1 MKRVQLINAGV
12 PEGCVGEATSSI
24 GQVAEHGDK
33 GELRHISQ
41 TIKSIIATP
50 EKYAKSTG
58 SHWYRLAEALL
69 REKHLAEEA
78 ASRDPVRF
86 KQWGKDICPKALHQM
101 YTACEIPIARKAAV
115 MPDAHLG
122 YGVPIGCVLATEG
135 AVIPNAVGVDIGCRM
150 QLSVFDIPWD
160 MFEHRNLPFR
170 KVLLEETRF
179 GAGCTFDTGERTH
192 PVMDDER
199 WNAMRLLK
207 NLREKAA
214 TQLGTSGGGNHF
226 VEFGYLDVGMG
237 DPLGTGMEGGRY
249 LALMSHSGSRRM
261 GMDIANTYHKLAKQ
275 RLPKALSRFSE
286 LAWLDLDSDL
296 GQQYWLAMNLAG
308 AYARANHD
316 CIHKA
321 IQKALGAECLAL
333 IENHH
338 NFAWKEIHDGKELI
352 VHRKGATPAEQGLLG
367 VIPGSMADPAF
378 IVSGKGNSD
387 SLNSASHGAGRRMSR
402 TQAKK
407 ELDPKAAFK
416 YLESK
421 GVELISAGLDE
432 MPGAYKDILQVMA
445 EQADLVDTLAR
456 FDPKMVRM
464 AGK

>member
-1 MKRVQLINAGV
+1 M
-12 PEGCVGEATSSI
+12 
-24 GQVAEHGDK
+24 
-33 GELRHISQ
+33 
-41 TIKSIIATP
+41 
-50 EKYAKSTG
+50 
-58 SHWYRLAEALL
+58 
-69 REKHLAEEA
+69 
-78 ASRDPVRF
+78 
-86 KQWGKDICPKALHQM
+86 
-101 YTACEIPIARKAAV
+101 
-115 MPDAHLG
+115 
-122 YGVPIGCVLATEG
+122 
-135 AVIPNAVGVDIGCRM
+135 
-150 QLSVFDIPWD
+150 
-160 MFEHRNLPFR
+160 
-170 KVLLEETRF
+170 
-179 GAGCTFDTGERTH
+179 
-192 PVMDDER
+192 
-199 WNAMRLLK
+199 
-207 NLREKAA
+207 
-214 TQLGTSGGGNHF
+214 
-226 VEFGYLDVGMG
+226 
-237 DPLGTGMEGGRY
+237 
-249 LALMSHSGSRRM
+249 
-261 GMDIANTYHKLAKQ
+261 
-275 RLPKALSRFSE
+275 
-286 LAWLDLDSDL
+286 

-321 IQKALGAECLAL
+321 IQKALGAQCLAL

-352 VHRKGATPAEQGLLG
+352 VHRKGATPAEQGMLG

-378 IVSGKGNSD
+378 VVSGKGNSD